1 MYFSINR
8 PFNLEITKQLN
19 KIIMKSCTE
28 RSWGGSAVNVELLPS
43 SLQEMGNNQIIR
55 YLQKMRLLSL
65 ANS

>member
-19 KIIMKSCTE
+19 KIIMKSCTK
-28 RSWGGSAVNVELLPS
+28 RSWGSSAVNVELLPS